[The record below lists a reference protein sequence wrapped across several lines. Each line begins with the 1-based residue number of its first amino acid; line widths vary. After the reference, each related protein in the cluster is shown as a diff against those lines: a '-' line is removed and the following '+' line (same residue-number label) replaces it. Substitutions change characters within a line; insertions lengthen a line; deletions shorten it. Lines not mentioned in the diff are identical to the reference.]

1 MSHINK
7 LSIKNFRGI
16 KQLSQ
21 DFGKER
27 FIVLIGR
34 GDSGKSTILR
44 AIHAVLSPSW
54 NLTFCDLDF
63 YNQDTTQSIEI
74 EVEISEL
81 PSELLTDKKY
91 GLFVINDL
99 SDDNCNESDLCI
111 VVQLIVDETLEPHW
125 VVKAKEG

>member
-81 PSELLTDKKY
+81 PSGLLTIKNMAY
-91 GLFVINDL
+91 LL
-99 SDDNCNESDLCI
+99 L
-111 VVQLIVDETLEPHW
+111 TT
-125 VVKAKEG
+125 